1 MEFTLKAF
9 NELNINE
16 LYEILSLRSEIFVVE
31 QNCAYQDLDYKDQKS
46 MHLFATQQ
54 GKIVSYVRILE
65 KEVSY
70 EEMSIGRVVVHKDYR
85 RKEIASLTM
94 KKAIEIIEE
103 KFGQNKIRISAQA
116 HLENFYGAL
125 GFKKV
130 SEVYLEDGIPHIEML
145 YEGQ

>member
-9 NELNINE
+9 SELNIDE

-31 QNCAYQDLDYKDQKS
+31 QNCAYQDLDYKDQES
-46 MHLFATQQ
+46 MHLFATKQ

-65 KEVSY
+65 KGVSY
-70 EEMSIGRVVVHKDYR
+70 EEMSIGRVVVHKDFR
-85 RKEIASLTM
+85 RKGLSSLTM
-94 KKAIEIIEE
+94 KKAIEVIEE